1 MICLDIFGQ
10 RSPWLLLFGDRWTVP
25 DASWLHTRGG
35 SLTALHNAKA
45 LWPPKE
51 GMGLLIRVPNICSVP
66 RTLKGRSL
74 LGLDA
79 PLAPVPKAVLHCQSW
94 VVRVSAAGT
103 HLPAARR
110 RNWGIAQVA
119 GVRRALSQAPT
130 HLSVCSRQLKA
141 GEAASWSFLS
151 THPLLHFTSGLNAEK
166 TTMGVFYSTSQVRKG
181 KRLWDELCR
190 QP

>member
-1 MICLDIFGQ
+1 MPADSTQEVAVWQPSIMQKLC
-10 RSPWLLLFGDRWTVP
+10 
-25 DASWLHTRGG
+25 
-35 SLTALHNAKA
+35 
-45 LWPPKE
+45 
-51 GMGLLIRVPNICSVP
+51 GLLKKEWGCSWVPNICSVP

-151 THPLLHFTSGLNAEK
+151 THPLLHFTSVLNAEK

-181 KRLWDELCR
+181 KRRLWDELCR